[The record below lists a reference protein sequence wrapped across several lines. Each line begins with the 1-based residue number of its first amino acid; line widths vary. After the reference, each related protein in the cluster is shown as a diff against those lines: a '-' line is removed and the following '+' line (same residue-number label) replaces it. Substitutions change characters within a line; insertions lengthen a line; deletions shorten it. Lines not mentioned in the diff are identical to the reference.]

1 MSVLIS
7 FIAWLI
13 ACLAVGLTIS
23 FGVATAILL
32 LRGEDKMR
40 VPEDAFKDFKLA
52 CSIDPS
58 HRLKV
63 IDSRTG
69 KRGITRRR
77 YRCYDCGETFSTIEL
92 RFEFPRSRR
101 GYDIRSTIVRA
112 IMDEMTVEEL
122 IHEARVR
129 RKDQLA

>member
-1 MSVLIS
+1 
-7 FIAWLI
+7 
-13 ACLAVGLTIS
+13 
-23 FGVATAILL
+23 
-32 LRGEDKMR
+32 MR